1 MKFSE
6 LRFASEETR
15 LSFDSERVLLYG
27 EKNGYGITVAD
38 RDGAYT
44 VTVFSKEPYK
54 LENEVIKAV
63 AKLSESLPKNTIQKQ
78 VCEFGYIA
86 VTLDKYPLLQ
96 ENIVYLIDF
105 LEKLTLAVK
114 ELGIAPDSYRLPK
127 KEAAVTTDENN
138 QNTKKIKL
146 GFSKESVIGFIG
158 AFVGAFA
165 ITVIAIMLGKINM
178 DTEVYSLNSE
188 ITAYAVSIISAVVVF
203 FDYRFLARKL
213 DAFGIITCPILIV
226 ASVFVSA
233 FGIGIKTMAENEKI
247 TIGSALAGF
256 SDYIVENEAV
266 SQFIVGYLTRS
277 AVIVVI
283 ACILICIFYF
293 RKHPEE
299 MYGKEKIV
307 SEADEKPKK

>member
-6 LRFASEETR
+6 LKFASEETK
-15 LSFDSERVLLYG
+15 LSFDNERLMLYG
-27 EKNGYGITVAD
+27 EKNGYGVTVAD
-38 RDGAYT
+38 RDGTYT
-44 VTVFSKEPYK
+44 VTVFAKEPYK
-54 LENEVIKAV
+54 LENEIIKSV
-63 AKLSESLPKNTIQKQ
+63 ALLGESLPKNTIMSQT
-78 VCEFGYIA
+78 CEFGYIA
-86 VTLDKYPLLQ
+86 VVLDKYPLLQ

-105 LEKLTLAVK
+105 LEKLTSEVNK
-114 ELGIAPDSYRLPK
+114 LGIAPDSYRLPR
-127 KEAAVTTDENN
+127 KETAVTATENR
-138 QNTKKIKL
+138 NTRKIKL
-146 GFSKESVIGFIG
+146 GFSKESIVG
-158 AFVGAFA
+158 FVGALVGAAA
-165 ITVIAIMLGKINM
+165 ITIIAIMLGKINM
-178 DTEVYSLNSE
+178 NTEEYSLNSE
-188 ITAYAVSIISAVVVF
+188 ITAYAVSLISAIVVF

-213 DAFGIITCPILIV
+213 DAFGIITCPVLII

-247 TIGSALAGF
+247 TIGKALAEF
-256 SDYIVENEAV
+256 SDYIVENEAI